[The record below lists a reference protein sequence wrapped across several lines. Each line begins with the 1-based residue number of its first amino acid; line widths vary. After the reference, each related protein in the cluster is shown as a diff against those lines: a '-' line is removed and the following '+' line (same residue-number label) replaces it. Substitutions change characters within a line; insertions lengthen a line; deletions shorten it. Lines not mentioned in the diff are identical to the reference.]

1 MTCADKARVAEGL
14 KKRGVKYGRNFFEYR
29 TAARVLGEHEIEQV
43 QQDIQLEIATEQADL
58 AGDEDKAISLAS
70 KAVLRQW
77 MGKDGPTE
85 HESQE
90 VEGKLDGNA
99 N

>member
-14 KKRGVKYGRNFFEYR
+14 KKRGVEYKGFEYR